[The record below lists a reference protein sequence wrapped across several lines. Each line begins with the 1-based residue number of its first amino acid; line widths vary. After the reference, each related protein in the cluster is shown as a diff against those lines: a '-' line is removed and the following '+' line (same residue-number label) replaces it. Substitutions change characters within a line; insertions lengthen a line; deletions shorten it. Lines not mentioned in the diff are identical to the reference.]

1 MDRRVG
7 RGPRRASL
15 PLICWLLFFCLISLR
30 RSNLLHTLELCFSG
44 PSAGRPRVHAA
55 LLRWDCGKSQ
65 SLKRYLQELQRL
77 HYGGHSCSLV
87 SARAH
92 FQRGWVS
99 QWYLEILPKCG
110 WVWMQMNHSLML
122 GRLRELEQIIT
133 ISCHSLRGTGPHYS
147 HPFQAH
153 ANSLK
158 WPKSVCNCRAHKT

>member
-15 PLICWLLFFCLISLR
+15 LYLLAPFSVSSLR

-87 SARAH
+87 SA
-92 FQRGWVS
+92 WP
-99 QWYLEILPKCG
+99 LLP
-110 WVWMQMNHSLML
+110 
-122 GRLRELEQIIT
+122 GRLSQSVVSGDIT
-133 ISCHSLRGTGPHYS
+133 KSVDESGCKWITLSCWGGSGSWSKSLPSAATHWEGQVPHYS
-147 HPFQAH
+147 HPFQAY

-158 WPKSVCNCRAHKT
+158 WPKKCL